1 MSQDTDLFFL
11 LHDVARLIRVA
22 ADKRARVDGMTRA
35 QWALLIQLFRNPGLS
50 QKEVADSLEVEPI
63 SVARLVDRLER
74 SGLIERRPDPADR
87 RIWRL
92 HLTAEAGPVLENIAA
107 QRAALAEMIGAG
119 VPEAVRETMLA
130 GLARM
135 KANLLN
141 QTEPSSETHLET
153 HAAACGQNSLREI
166 A

>member
-1 MSQDTDLFFL
+1 MSQDADLFFL

-35 QWALLIQLFRNPGLS
+35 QWALLIQLFRTPGLS
-50 QKEVADSLEVEPI
+50 QKEVADLLEVEPI

-74 SGLIERRPDPADR
+74 NKLIERRPDPGDR

-92 HLTAEAGPVLENIAA
+92 HLTPAASPVLNRIGI
-107 QRAALAEMIGAG
+107 QRAELSAMIGNG
-119 VPEAVRETMLA
+119 VSEAIRDAMLE
-130 GLARM
+130 GLGRM

-141 QTEPSSETHLET
+141 QSERP
-153 HAAACGQNSLREI
+153 AAAGNSLREI